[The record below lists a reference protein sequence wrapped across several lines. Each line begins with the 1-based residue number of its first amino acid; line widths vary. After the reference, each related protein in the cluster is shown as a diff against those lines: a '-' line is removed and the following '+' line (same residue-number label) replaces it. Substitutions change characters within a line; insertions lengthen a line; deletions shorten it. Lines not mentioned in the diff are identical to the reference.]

1 LRGLPQWL
9 RGVALWDAKPAGWQF
24 KSQLE
29 PLLLK
34 LCEDSQLP
42 LWWRLTL
49 CPKNNQLLGVY
60 IYIYTNLRVILQAI
74 WRKCGTILVVLT
86 HVCQEFEDSR
96 KILYFTSQ
104 NFVLWKKYV
113 LKTSKNST
121 NNMISVEAAKEHCIW
136 DIAKLT
142 HLIGHISHV
151 LILFWINNC
160 NMCVFFLFFCFHW
173 AKDQKPI
180 TEDGGYHPWP
190 PPNSLHCL
198 FEFSVTTFTT
208 SFFSPRLLQYTQVIV
223 ARVTMCIAL
232 CILSDS
238 WVSIFNFLYA
248 VSFIA
253 FESC

>member
-1 LRGLPQWL
+1 MYVKILKIPERFSTLL
-9 RGVALWDAKPAGWQF
+9 HKILF
-24 KSQLE
+24 FEKSMFW
-29 PLLLK
+29 K
-34 LCEDSQLP
+34 LQ
-42 LWWRLTL
+42 R
-49 CPKNNQLLGVY
+49 
-60 IYIYTNLRVILQAI
+60 ILQI
-74 WRKCGTILVVLT
+74 
-86 HVCQEFEDSR
+86 
-96 KILYFTSQ
+96 
-104 NFVLWKKYV
+104 
-113 LKTSKNST
+113 
-121 NNMISVEAAKEHCIW
+121 MISVEAAKEHCIW

-198 FEFSVTTFTT
+198 FEFSLTTFTT

-238 WVSIFNFLYA
+238 WVSIFNFFIFTFFYCLWILLRLPHPSIGSW
-248 VSFIA
+248 SFLMHLHLFHWSMGVELHLSIRA
-253 FESC
+253 SEY